1 MTFADAPVV
10 RRAASWHQLN
20 LDEWN
25 RLTPRTQTRAKV
37 TALVVLTV
45 LAYHYSLASLL
56 QTVGADTPLAYVGL
70 VPLLAGGLAWVNRVP
85 ARPEPQIHDRQ
96 LDYTIGLP
104 LVALS
109 VLAEVVLPARL
120 GAMFWV
126 DRLDLLFLPVFV
138 TGATIL
144 LFGVRVAWRQKVALA
159 YLFLAWPWL
168 YTGIL
173 LGTLGGFTSLTIA
186 GLNGAL
192 RVLPVAQPVP
202 GGASE
207 GLYQLVHHGYA
218 FSVSVVTACS
228 GVDGMVGFVLIG
240 AAFTAVAT
248 GTVIRKL
255 LWLATGMVLLWV
267 TNLLRLLLIFW
278 AGRVG
283 GEHLALGILHPI
295 AGLVMFCIGVG
306 IMGLLLRPFGLG
318 AGLRP
323 PPLIRHDST
332 VAAPRFFVVFAVL
345 VVSSLVL
352 CASQATL
359 RGFDPVAAASGTP
372 RLGSFLADPAQPAGW
387 VATFDAEYTAN
398 KPFFGES
405 SRWFR
410 YVYTTKS
417 PTQTSLHSSLPVIA
431 DVIDTSD
438 LSSFDAYGVTACY
451 SFHGFA
457 LKDVE
462 DVSLADGITGQALS
476 FTGGTSHQDWS
487 LVYWIVPVETG
498 QGTRYERVVL
508 YLQSSPSARISVNGQ
523 RAVPVLGDPQQA
535 YLREDQRFLVAF
547 ADQVISGQSHQD
559 DTDVLINA
567 VQTPTATRAFWAAQA
582 VHRQGGVATAPDDA
596 GNDATFAQTYAQFWA
611 KYFERHPV
619 SASGKGS

>member
-159 YLFLAWPWL
+159 YLILAWPWL

-173 LGTLGGFTSLTIA
+173 LGTLGGFTSLTVA

-192 RVLPVAQPVP
+192 RVLPVAAPVP

-207 GLYQLVHHGYA
+207 GLYEIVHHGHA

-228 GVDGMVGFVLIG
+228 GVDSMVGFILIG
-240 AAFTAVAT
+240 AAFTAVAS
-248 GTVIRKL
+248 GSLLRKV
-255 LWLATGMVLLWV
+255 LWLITGMVLLWV
-267 TNLLRLLLIFW
+267 TNFLRLLVIFW

-283 GEHLALGILHPI
+283 GEHLAIGILHPI
-295 AGLVMFCIGVG
+295 AGLVMFCVGVA
-306 IMGLLLRPFGLG
+306 IMGLLLRPFGISPG
-318 AGLRP
+318 QRAKSEP
-323 PPLIRHDST
+323 AHDATSAT
-332 VAAPRFFVVFAVL
+332 PRFFVVFGVL
-345 VVSSLVL
+345 VAASLVSS
-352 CASQATL
+352 ASQATL
-359 RGFDPVAAASGTP
+359 RAFDPVAAASGTP

-387 VATFDAEYTAN
+387 TATFDAEYTAN

-410 YVYTTKS
+410 YVYSAIS
-417 PTQTSLHSSLPVIA
+417 PSQTSLHSSLPVIA
-431 DVIDTSD
+431 DVIDTDD

-451 SFHGFA
+451 SFHGFT
-457 LKDVE
+457 LRDVE
-462 DVSLADGITGQALS
+462 NVHLADGITGQALS
-476 FTGGTSHQDWS
+476 FTGGTPHQDWS

-508 YLQSSPSARISVNGQ
+508 YLQSTPLARISVDGQ
-523 RAVPVLGDPQQA
+523 RSVEAPGDPQQVR
-535 YLREDQRFLVAF
+535 LGDDQRFLVAF
-547 ADQVISGQSHQD
+547 ADQVIVGQARQD
-559 DTDVLINA
+559 DTDVLIDA
-567 VQTPTATRAFWAAQA
+567 VETPTARQAYWAAA
-582 VHRQGGVATAPDDA
+582 ANRNGEAEAPAGGADHGP
-596 GNDATFAQTYAQFWA
+596 TFAPRSAQFWA
-611 KYFERHPV
+611 RFNARGSRA
-619 SASGKGS
+619 SAARGG